1 MKVYKFRGNFDRDID
16 MVFEN
21 KLYASTYDN
30 LNDPFEG
37 LFNNKEDL
45 ELINIFK
52 QFGNTSKE
60 YDELI
65 QKLSEVGI
73 YSLSK
78 NIDNEILWSLYS
90 DSHRGFAIEYD
101 LDKLI
106 EDFNFNKDIP
116 LVSIVNVQYTDHP
129 PKSNI
134 IENAIKRKHDL
145 TPLLGTKSIPWKN
158 ENELRLV
165 FEMTGLIEHHPGAIK
180 SIVFGLRT
188 SEDNIFKTMNL
199 LKGRGLQYFKIE
211 SEQNLYKLKK
221 VSIEDKF
228 KDYKAIDNT
237 DSIIIKFD
245 IPIEYSSYK
254 DLVSNEFK
262 KIVKLPNIKEIY
274 SMHIEKSLNP
284 PQMRVFAST
293 NFKLLPLRYFEYE
306 IKEGRLF
313 KVN

>member
-1 MKVYKFRGNFDRDID
+1 MKVYKFRGNFDRDIN

-45 ELINIFK
+45 ELINMFK
-52 QFGNTSKE
+52 PLGNTSRE

-78 NIDNEILWSLYS
+78 NIDNEILWALYS

-106 EDFNFNKDIP
+106 EDFNFNKNIP

-134 IENAIKRKHDL
+134 IENAIKREHDL

-165 FEMTGLIEHHPGAIK
+165 FEMTGLIEHHPEAIK

-228 KDYKAIDNT
+228 KESTDNIID
-237 DSIIIKFD
+237 KFP
-245 IPIEYSSYK
+245 IPKKYSSYK
-254 DLVSNEFK
+254 GLISTELE
-262 KIVKLPNIKEIY
+262 KISKLPNIKEIY
-274 SMHIEKSLNP
+274 SMHIEESLNP

>member
-1 MKVYKFRGNFDRDID
+1 M
-16 MVFEN
+16 
-21 KLYASTYDN
+21 
-30 LNDPFEG
+30 
-37 LFNNKEDL
+37 
-45 ELINIFK
+45 
-52 QFGNTSKE
+52 
-60 YDELI
+60 
-65 QKLSEVGI
+65 
-73 YSLSK
+73 
-78 NIDNEILWSLYS
+78 LWSLYS

-134 IENAIKRKHDL
+134 IENAIKRKHGL

>member
-1 MKVYKFRGNFDRDID
+1 MKVYKFRGNFDRDIN

-21 KLYASTYDN
+21 KLYASTYEN

-37 LFNNKEDL
+37 LFDDKEDL

-52 QFGNTSKE
+52 PFGNTSKE

-65 QKLSEVGI
+65 KKLSEVGI

-78 NIDNEILWSLYS
+78 NIDIEILWALYS

-106 EDFNFNKDIP
+106 EDFNFNKNIP
-116 LVSIVNVQYTDHP
+116 LVSIVNVEYTDHP

-165 FEMTGLIEHHPGAIK
+165 FEMTGLIEYHPEAIK
-180 SIVFGLRT
+180 SLVFGLRT

-228 KDYKAIDNT
+228 KENT
-237 DSIIIKFD
+237 DSIIDKFP
-245 IPIEYSSYK
+245 IPEKYSSYK
-254 DLVSNEFK
+254 DLISSELE
-262 KIVKLPNIKEIY
+262 KISKLPNVKEIY
-274 SMHIEKSLNP
+274 TMYIEESVNP
-284 PQMRVFAST
+284 PQMRAFAST
-293 NFKLLPLRYFEYE
+293 NFELLPSRYFEYE
-306 IKEGRLF
+306 IKEGRLI